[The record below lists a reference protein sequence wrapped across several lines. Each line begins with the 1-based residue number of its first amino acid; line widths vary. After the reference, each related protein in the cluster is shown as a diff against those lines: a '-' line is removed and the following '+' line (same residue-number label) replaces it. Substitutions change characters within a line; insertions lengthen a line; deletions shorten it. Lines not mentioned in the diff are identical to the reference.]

1 MHRNN
6 VHLLHPISYLEYI
19 WCEFFGI
26 FLLLLSRLQTAATGQ
41 TGVNACILG
50 HLHQRAQCDAAVA
63 GLQTVGKLL
72 VALLALVA
80 RVERADGVISL
91 ASLFAQ
97 RGTGKRHANPVG
109 IVCRNVPAS
118 LGKWSVPSSSTPAS
132 ATRIISIKVAGKI
145 KVLVVNN
152 RK

>member
-26 FLLLLSRLQTAATGQ
+26 FLVLLSRLQTAATGQ

-97 RGTGKRHANPVG
+97 RGTGKRHVNPVG
-109 IVCRNVPAS
+109 IVCRTALLRGAVVPAGWQH
-118 LGKWSVPSSSTPAS
+118 LRARPVHQ
-132 ATRIISIKVAGKI
+132 
-145 KVLVVNN
+145 NH
-152 RK
+152 

>member
-6 VHLLHPISYLEYI
+6 VHLLHPISYLESI
-19 WCEFFGI
+19 WSEFFGI

-63 GLQTVGKLL
+63 
-72 VALLALVA
+72 
-80 RVERADGVISL
+80 
-91 ASLFAQ
+91 
-97 RGTGKRHANPVG
+97 
-109 IVCRNVPAS
+109 S
-118 LGKWSVPSSSTPAS
+118 LGKWSAPSSSTPAS
-132 ATRIISIKVAGKI
+132 ATRIISIKAAGKI